1 MSSPLMLQTDFEIL
15 IDNITDLVEDESRLR
30 PKFAGEIKLALADGR
45 DAVKLLRKIAPFV
58 DESARGEV
66 VRFLSD
72 LERK

>member
-1 MSSPLMLQTDFEIL
+1 MLQTDFEIL

-58 DESARGEV
+58 DESTRGEV
-66 VRFLSD
+66 ARFLSD

>member
-1 MSSPLMLQTDFEIL
+1 MSNPLMLQTDFEIL

-30 PKFAGEIKLALADGR
+30 AAFAGEIMHALHDGR
-45 DAVKLLRKIAPFV
+45 SAVLLLRKIAPFV
-58 DESARGEV
+58 DESTRGEV